1 MKKTVKK
8 LTVLLAAGVLVL
20 GTVGCGS
27 AGETKKEIAEDKTE
41 KDSTDQKKDGGSSD
55 ELKTLRIGAAGQDG
69 SYTMEL
75 GNLAYESGLLEEE
88 LNKIGYTAEIVGFN
102 TGGPEINEALA
113 SGAIDAAIVGDF
125 PVFTVNSNGIDTTI
139 VALTNQE
146 NQYGI
151 LATKGIDSAKDLE
164 GKKVIVPAGTV
175 AQYYW
180 EHYVE
185 ANDLDES
192 TIETINAASDA
203 TSLLQTGEADA
214 YAITGYVAAY
224 YEELGIGHVLENE
237 VEVDGATTFAFEV
250 KTDILTDELGV
261 AINKALIRSYE
272 KAVESPDDLYSALA
286 SESIPDSAWKSSYS
300 FDTTLSF
307 LSPEI
312 TSDTLEYYSN
322 LNEWLY
328 SNGIITSKVD
338 VDNLAN
344 DTYYATAK
352 AELEEK

>member
-1 MKKTVKK
+1 MREAGKK
-8 LTVLLAAGVLVL
+8 LAALLAAGVLVL
-20 GTVGCGS
+20 GMVGCGS
-27 AGETKKEIAEDKTE
+27 AGETKKETAENTTE
-41 KDSTDQKKDGGSSD
+41 KDSAVQQEDGGSND

-75 GNLAYESGLLEEE
+75 GNLAYDSGILEEE
-88 LNKIGYTAEIVGFN
+88 LNKVGYTAEIVGFS

-113 SGAIDAAIVGDF
+113 SDAIDAAIVGDF

-151 LATKGIDSAKDLE
+151 VATEGINSAKDLE

-180 EHYVE
+180 ECYVE
-185 ANDLDES
+185 ANGLDES
-192 TIETINAASDA
+192 AIEIINAASDA

-214 YAITGYVAAY
+214 YAITGYIAAY

-250 KTDILTDELGV
+250 KTDILTDELGI

-272 KAVESPDDLYSALA
+272 KAVETPDDLYSALA
-286 SESIPDSAWKSSYS
+286 SESISDSAWKSSYS
-300 FDTTLSF
+300 FDSTLSF

-312 TSDTLEYYSN
+312 TSDTLEYYKN

-328 SNGIITSKVD
+328 SNGIITSEVD
-338 VDNLAN
+338 VDDLVN

-352 AELEEK
+352 AELGQ